1 MEIKDINNNIDL
13 ATNAFEE
20 YEKAMDEL
28 LGNLTELY
36 CFDSSEEFID
46 YISDDEIN
54 WNDSAKYECLDMAI
68 MYQDILISELKK
80 IRDGS
85 DISLGGIRADVN
97 KFVVEWETSVADI
110 EANIQ
115 KMKSILSICDEVEG
129 ITH

>member
-54 WNDSAKYECLDMAI
+54 WNDSAKYECRDMAI